1 MPTNTRLLK
10 GRIVEK
16 GLTDGQVAQAIGVS
30 RQTFSKK
37 VNNLVDFKASEILAL
52 CDLLGIEEKDR
63 YIFVTV

>member
-63 YIFVTV
+63 YFFVTV